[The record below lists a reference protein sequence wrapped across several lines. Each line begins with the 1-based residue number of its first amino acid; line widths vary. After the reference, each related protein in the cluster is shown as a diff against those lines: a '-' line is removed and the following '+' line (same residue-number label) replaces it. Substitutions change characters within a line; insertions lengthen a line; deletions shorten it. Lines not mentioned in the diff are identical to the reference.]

1 MKMHNLA
8 MTDIE
13 NKLQKVLD
21 KTVDHKNVLGTSFCI
36 KHKNFTWCG
45 TSGNFIKD
53 EQYFIASTTKLFV
66 TAIILNL
73 RSKHILSLDDK
84 ITAYLPD
91 TILKGLHIYRGNDYS
106 NKLSIKNLLAH
117 TSGIPDYFQQKDGEG
132 KSLEK
137 ELINGNDRCWS
148 FEEAIALSK
157 SLNPLFIPDQEG
169 KAHYSDT
176 NFQLLGR
183 IIENITQKSLSNN
196 FEEWIIKP
204 LNLKKTYLYR
214 EPTDKTPKVLFF
226 KNKALNI
233 PKAMASFG
241 ADGGVVSTSKEMLQF
256 IEAFFSGKFFS
267 VAYIKELQDW
277 NRIFYP
283 LHSGIGIQRFK
294 LPWIFSPFG
303 EIPELIGHSGL
314 SGALAFYNPKNEIF
328 IAGTI
333 NQVASPGI
341 SFRLMLKLMQQ
352 LLKK

>member
-1 MKMHNLA
+1 

-21 KTVDHKNVLGTSFCI
+21 KTVDNKNVFGTSFCF
-36 KHKNFTWCG
+36 KHQNFTWCG
-45 TSGNFIKD
+45 TSGNFIK
-53 EQYFIASTTKLFV
+53 EEPYFIASTTKLFV
-66 TAIILNL
+66 TAIILNF
-73 RSKHILSLDDK
+73 RSKHMLSLDDK
-84 ITAYLPD
+84 IAAYLPD
-91 TILKGLHIYRGNDYS
+91 NILKGLHILNGKDYS
-106 NKLSIKNLLAH
+106 NKLTIKNLLAH
-117 TSGIPDYFQQKDGEG
+117 TSGIPDYFKQKDGAG
-132 KSLEK
+132 KSLKK
-137 ELINGNDRCWS
+137 ELIKGNDKSWS

-157 SLNPLFIPDQEG
+157 SLHPLFIPDQKG

-196 FEEWIIKP
+196 FEECIIKP
-204 LNLKKTYLYR
+204 LHLKKTYLYR
-214 EPTDKTPKVLFF
+214 EPSDKTPKVLFF
-226 KNKALNI
+226 KNKALII

-256 IEAFFSGKFFS
+256 IEAFFSGIFFP
-267 VAYIKELQDW
+267 VAYITALQDW
-277 NRIFYP
+277 NSIFYP

-294 LPWIFSPFG
+294 LPWIFSTFG
-303 EIPELIGHSGL
+303 KTPELIGYSGL

-341 SFRLMLKLMQQ
+341 SFRLMLKIIQQ
-352 LLKK
+352 MLKK